1 MPRNRIRT
9 RLSARLVSEAQVSG
23 LRDAKDCVHVVRP
36 YNHRGRWMM
45 RCVLCHTLREAQI
58 SKEESHGR

>member
-1 MPRNRIRT
+1 MT
-9 RLSARLVSEAQVSG
+9 SG
-23 LRDAKDCVHVVRP
+23 LKNVKGCGHADRP

-58 SKEESHGR
+58 KEDSHGR